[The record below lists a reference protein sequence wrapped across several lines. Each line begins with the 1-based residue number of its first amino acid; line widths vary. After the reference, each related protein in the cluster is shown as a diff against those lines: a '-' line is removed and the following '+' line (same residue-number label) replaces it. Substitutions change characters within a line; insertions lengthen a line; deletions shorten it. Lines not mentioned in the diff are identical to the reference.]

1 MPSSANPAP
10 QPSAHVALLP
20 SAGMGHLTPF
30 LRLAS
35 SLVSLNCHVTLLRP
49 LPVVSSAESLQFSDF
64 LSSHSTVH
72 CLDLHLLPFD
82 PSSANST
89 DPFFLQFESIS
100 RSAPVLLPQLLLP
113 LDPKPSA
120 LITDISLASSVA
132 PVSRARLNLPCF
144 VLFTASASMLSFC
157 ASFPKTDNIPGSPF
171 IDRSTIPPV
180 LRDPNNLF
188 TQQFSN
194 NGATLA
200 ATDGVLVNTFDA
212 LEPRALAALNRG
224 EVLEGLPRVSA
235 IGTLMPLEKKRG
247 RSAPARARELEWLD
261 GQPERSV
268 VYVSFGSRTALS
280 EAQIKELAR
289 GLERS
294 GFRFLWVIK
303 MKVVDKEDKEG
314 LEGLFGDGFMEK
326 VKARGLVVK
335 DWVEQEEILAH
346 GAVAAFVSHCGW
358 NSVTE
363 AAMHGVRVLAW
374 PRIGDQRINAGV
386 VEAAG
391 MGRLLKGWEWGCG
404 GEKVVAGEVVE
415 EALREIME
423 DASVGACAARV
434 REEAVRAVGV
444 GGSSR
449 ESLAGLIEKWSKC

>member
-1 MPSSANPAP
+1 MPTSANP
-10 QPSAHVALLP
+10 AHVALLP

-35 SLVSLNCHVTLLRP
+35 SLVSLGCRVTLLRP
-49 LPVVSSAESLQFSDF
+49 LPIVSSAESIQFSDF
-64 LSSHSTVH
+64 LSSHPTVH

-89 DPFFLQFESIS
+89 DPFFLQYESIS
-100 RSAPVLLPQLLLP
+100 RSAPVLLPQLLDP
-113 LDPKPSA
+113 LEPKPSA
-120 LITDISLASSVA
+120 LVTDIFLASSVA
-132 PVSRARLNLPCF
+132 PVLPRSPQPPLFRPLHLLRFHALPLRMLQHPGLPF
-144 VLFTASASMLSFC
+144 VDASMV
-157 ASFPKTDNIPGSPF
+157 
-171 IDRSTIPPV
+171 PPV

-188 TQQFSN
+188 AQQFSN
-194 NGATLA
+194 NGAALV

-212 LEPRALAALNRG
+212 LEPRALTALNQG
-224 EVLEGLPRVSA
+224 EVLEGLPRVFA
-235 IGTLMPLEKKRG
+235 IGPLKPLERKR
-247 RSAPARARELEWLD
+247 AQARELEWLD

-280 EAQIKELAR
+280 EEQIKELAR

-294 GFRFLWVIK
+294 GFRFMWVVK
-303 MKVVDKEDKEG
+303 TKVVDKEDEEG
-314 LEGLFGDGFMEK
+314 LEGLFGDGFTER
-326 VKARGLVVK
+326 VKERGLVVK
-335 DWVEQEEILAH
+335 DWVEQGEILAH

-358 NSVTE
+358 NSMTE

-374 PRIGDQRINAGV
+374 PRNGDQRINAGV
-386 VEAAG
+386 VETAG
-391 MGRLLKGWEWGCG
+391 MGRMLKGWEWGCG

-423 DASVGACAARV
+423 DAGVGAGAARV
-434 REEAVRAVGV
+434 REEAVRAVAV

-449 ESLAGLIEKWSKC
+449 ESLAGLIEKLSKC